1 MTMRLALWQAA
12 SPAGE
17 VAAGL
22 AGLRRALAGAAAA
35 GADVLVGPESFL
47 PGYNHDHIADMAQ
60 PRGGDWH
67 RMLSAMAWQAGCAL
81 VLGYAERDG
90 AQVFNSAVAFGAD
103 GAELAHYRKIQ
114 LYGPREKAIYA
125 PGECYATFV
134 LSGRTLGLLICYD
147 VEFAPHVAS
156 LAARGADVLL
166 VPTANMLPYTHV
178 AEATVPSMSANNAI
192 GIVYANYCGVEGD
205 LAYAGGS
212 VITGP
217 HGEVLAKAGPGEA
230 LLIADLPARDPARMY
245 NMAADYRAGR

>member
-1 MTMRLALWQAA
+1 MRLALWQAA
-12 SPAGE
+12 SPAGDVE
-17 VAAGL
+17 VGFAGL
-22 AGLRRALAGAAAA
+22 NRALAGAAAA

-47 PGYNHDHIADMAQ
+47 PGYNHDRIADLAQ

-67 RMLSAMAWQAGCAL
+67 RRLADMARQAGCPL

-114 LYGPREKAIYA
+114 LYGSREKAIYTA
-125 PGECYATFV
+125 GDRYTTFA
-134 LSGRTLGLLICYD
+134 LNGRTVGLLICYD
-147 VEFAPHVAS
+147 VEFAPHVAA
-156 LAARGADVLL
+156 LAARGVEAVL

-178 AEATVPSMSANNAI
+178 AEATVPSMSANNAV

-205 LAYAGGS
+205 LTYAGGS

-230 LLIADLPARDPARMY
+230 LLVADLPPRDPARMY
-245 NMAADYRAGR
+245 NMAVDYRPVR